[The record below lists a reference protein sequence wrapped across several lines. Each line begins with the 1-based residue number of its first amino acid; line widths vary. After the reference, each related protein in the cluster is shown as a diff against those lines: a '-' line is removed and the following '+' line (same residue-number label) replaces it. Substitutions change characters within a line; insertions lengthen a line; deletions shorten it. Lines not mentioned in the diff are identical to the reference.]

1 MIILN
6 KHTQKCAGKACKK
19 WGIRKLRVVF
29 VNKVGLFCDDCA
41 NSLLELKIASIDNEE
56 SVKDL
61 NKYG

>member
-1 MIILN
+1 M
-6 KHTQKCAGKACKK
+6 
-19 WGIRKLRVVF
+19 GIRKLRVVF

-41 NSLLELKIASIDNEE
+41 NSLLELKIASIDSEE